1 MDHPTIRGGGRVMEL
16 RRFDPDDLGALNA
29 LFDRLPEGD
38 RTFFKEDVLDTEV
51 VASWAHDRHGRRFI
65 AVDNGAAVA
74 YAAVIPG
81 VGWSSHVGE
90 LRLVVDPAYRRR
102 GVGTALAER
111 GMLEAFQLGL
121 HKLSVEVV
129 ADQTA
134 AIQLFQ
140 SLGFAG
146 EAILRDHVR
155 DRDGRLHDLIVL
167 AHVVDDNWALLA
179 TAGIEDAVS

>member
-1 MDHPTIRGGGRVMEL
+1 MEL
-16 RRFDPDDLGALNA
+16 RELGLDDLDALNSM
-29 LFDRLPEGD
+29 FERIPEGD
-38 RTFFKEDVLDTEV
+38 RTFFKEDVLDNEV
-51 VASWAHDRHGRRFI
+51 VAAWAHDRHARRVI
-65 AVDNGAAVA
+65 AIDEGAVVA

-102 GVGTALAER
+102 GLGTTLAQR
-111 GMLEAFQLGL
+111 AMLEAFRLGL

-129 ADQTA
+129 ADQAA

-140 SLGFAG
+140 VLGFGG

-155 DRDGRLHDLIVL
+155 DRDGHLHDLIVL
-167 AHVVDDNWALLA
+167 AHVVDENWALLA
-179 TAGIEDAVS
+179 TAGIEDALA

>member
-1 MDHPTIRGGGRVMEL
+1 MEL
-16 RRFDPDDLGALNA
+16 RLLAPDDLHALSS
-29 LFDRLPEGD
+29 LFDRVPEGD
-38 RTFFKEDVLDTEV
+38 RTFFKEDVLDTDV
-51 VASWAHDRHGRRFI
+51 VAAWTHDRHARRII
-65 AVDNGAAVA
+65 AVDGGTVVA

-90 LRLVVDPAYRRR
+90 LRLVVDPAHRRR
-102 GVGTALAER
+102 GLGTTLAQR

-134 AIQLFQ
+134 AIHLFQ
-140 SLGFAG
+140 ALGFGG

-167 AHVVDDNWALLA
+167 AHVVDENWALLA
-179 TAGIEDAVS
+179 TAGIDDALT

>member
-1 MDHPTIRGGGRVMEL
+1 MEL
-16 RRFDPDDLGALNA
+16 RLLGPEDLGALNSM
-29 LFDRLPEGD
+29 FERVPEGD
-38 RTFFKEDVLDTEV
+38 RTFFKEDVADTEV
-51 VASWAHDRHGRRFI
+51 VAAWTHDRHALRII
-65 AVDNGAAVA
+65 AIDEGAVVA

-102 GVGTALAER
+102 GLGTTLAQR
-111 GMLEAFQLGL
+111 GMLEAFRLGL

-129 ADQTA
+129 ADQAA

-140 SLGFAG
+140 VLGFSG

-155 DRDGRLHDLIVL
+155 DRDGQLHDLIVL
-167 AHVVDDNWALLA
+167 AHAVDENWALLA
-179 TAGIEDAVS
+179 TAGIEDALA

>member
-1 MDHPTIRGGGRVMEL
+1 MMEL
-16 RRFDPDDLGALNA
+16 RSLEPDDLDALNS
-29 LFDRLPEGD
+29 LFERVPEGD

-51 VASWAHDRHGRRFI
+51 VAAWAHDRHARRII
-65 AVDNGAAVA
+65 AVDDGAVVA

-102 GVGTALAER
+102 GLGTALAQR
-111 GMLEAFQLGL
+111 GMLEAFELGL

-129 ADQTA
+129 ADQAA

-140 SLGFAG
+140 VLGFGG

-167 AHVVDDNWALLA
+167 AHVVDENWALLA
-179 TAGIEDAVS
+179 TSGIEDALA